1 MKIEYDPNKNSINIK
16 KHGISFEQAHSFDL
30 ENAIIEQDER
40 FDYGEPRFN
49 AFGFIGER
57 MHVLT
62 FVIRHSTVRVISLR
76 KANKRE
82 IKHNERK

>member
-1 MKIEYDPNKNSINIK
+1 MKIEYDPNKNITNIE
-16 KHGISFEQAHSFDL
+16 KHGISFEQARLFDL

-40 FDYGEPRFN
+40 CDYGEPRFN
-49 AFGFIGER
+49 AFGFIAER

-62 FVIRHSTVRVISLR
+62 FVIRHSTVRIISLR